1 MTSYHGVDV
10 RATAENLQLLEDLR
24 ISCWG
29 LNEVDDKTQ
38 IEFDVLADDVPMGY
52 IYSWKEYRELDVFDI
67 IDFHIGANSYRDS
80 IRIKEYVQSKL
91 REIR

>member
-10 RATAENLQLLEDLR
+10 RATSEQLENVEGLR

-29 LNEVDDKTQ
+29 LDDVDDKVQ
-38 IEFDVLADDVPMGY
+38 IEFDVSIDDELVGY
-52 IYSWKEYRELDVFDI
+52 IYSWKEYRELDVFDRL
-67 IDFHIGANSYRDS
+67 DFHIGATSYRDS

-91 REIR
+91 

>member
-10 RATAENLQLLEDLR
+10 RATAEKLQLLEGLR

-29 LNEVDDKTQ
+29 LDDVDDKVQ
-38 IEFDVLADDVPMGY
+38 IEFEVLVGDVPMGY
-52 IYSWKEYRELDVFDI
+52 IYSWKEYRELDVFDRL
-67 IDFHIGANSYRDS
+67 DFHIGAASYRDS

-91 REIR
+91 REII